1 MEKKITYRV
10 LCLTIIL
17 LLCDFK
23 SEAHVSD
30 SLLVMFWNV
39 ENFFDWTDQK
49 AGDSDSDFSS
59 DGSRRWTMKRFYRKC
74 DAIAKTI
81 MWIGDT
87 YGRMPDVIGLSEIE
101 NRGVLVKLLHSTLL
115 RKYDYNI
122 VHRDSPDR
130 RGIDV
135 ALLYRS
141 GSFELLSKSF
151 KVPSV
156 DGIALSTREIL
167 HTEFRCRNGKKLD
180 FIVNSIPRG
189 GFPRGTNAVTMKTKQ
204 PRPSWHCA
212 GEMPCNR
219 ERIL

>member
-156 DGIALSTREIL
+156 DGIALSDR
-167 HTEFRCRNGKKLD
+167 KS
-180 FIVNSIPRG
+180 V
-189 GFPRGTNAVTMKTKQ
+189 V
-204 PRPSWHCA
+204 
-212 GEMPCNR
+212 
-219 ERIL
+219 